1 MLQLRNEDY
10 FIFFKVWALL
20 KDKPVKLKGRRVP
33 VLAGAQKHQDAEKCE
48 PTFAL
53 AVLREACWIFFISKS
68 PFEIILC

>member
-53 AVLREACWIFFISKS
+53 AVL
-68 PFEIILC
+68 